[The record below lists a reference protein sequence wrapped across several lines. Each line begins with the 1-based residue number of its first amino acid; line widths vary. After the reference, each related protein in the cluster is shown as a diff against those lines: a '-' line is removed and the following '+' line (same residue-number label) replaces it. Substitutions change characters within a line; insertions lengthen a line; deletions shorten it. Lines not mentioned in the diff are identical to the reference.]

1 MQTRIKSSPRARLSL
16 VVVKLGRPG
25 RGALAVFLLVS
36 VLLAGCDIRRSPAVE
51 STRQLQVADVQ
62 RIVEHPAVAPVA
74 WAPDSRAFVH
84 SGDHRVWVYS
94 LERGDQGIA
103 PVEVGTALSWSAAL
117 NLIALIDRGVVST
130 FRPDGSDRRVLD
142 LPGVAVALA
151 WAPGGD
157 RMAIVLRRTGSGQPR
172 YELWVANHDGGF
184 KRLVTRAPAGRVM
197 RDVQWFADSL
207 YLLYGLSDP
216 TAERIIREAH
226 RVRISYPDQ
235 AEIPLPA
242 HTVALRLA
250 PTGRYVAVVTAD
262 RRAVGIGEVIVSR
275 LDGSSRMVLAA
286 DPGRFTGLAWSPQG
300 DKLVYAQVS
309 EESRAELWVADAD
322 RSDRLHLYSY
332 ALEYTDPGI
341 DLAVTWAPD
350 ARHLAFG
357 TNTGTF
363 VGPIWLATLQRR

>member
-1 MQTRIKSSPRARLSL
+1 MRTPIKVPPSACTAREGLKS
-16 VVVKLGRPG
+16 GRQG
-25 RGALAVFLLVS
+25 RGTLAVLVLAS
-36 VLLAGCDIRRSPAVE
+36 LLLAGCDIRRGPAVE
-51 STRQLQVADVQ
+51 STRQLGVADVQ

-74 WAPDSRAFVH
+74 WAPDSRALAH
-84 SGDHRVWVYS
+84 SGDHRVWIYS
-94 LERGDQGIA
+94 LDHGDQEIA
-103 PVEVGTALSWSAAL
+103 PAEMGTTLSWSAPL
-117 NLIALIDRGVVST
+117 NRLALIDRGVVST
-130 FRPDGSDRRVLD
+130 LRPDGSDRRVID

-151 WAPGGD
+151 WAPGSD
-157 RMAIVLRRTGSGQPR
+157 RMAVVLRRAANGQPR
-172 YELWVANHDGGF
+172 FELWVANHDGGF

-216 TAERIIREAH
+216 AERIIREAH

-235 AEIPLPA
+235 SEIPLPVR
-242 HTVALRLA
+242 TVALRLA
-250 PTGRYVAVVTAD
+250 PTGRHVAVVTAD
-262 RRAVGIGEVIVSR
+262 RMAVGMGEVIVSR
-275 LDGSSRMVLAA
+275 LDGTGKLLLTA

-300 DKLVYAQVS
+300 DKLVYAQVT
-309 EESRAELWVADAD
+309 EESRAELWLADAD

-332 ALEYTDPGI
+332 AMEYTDPGI

-350 ARHLAFG
+350 GRHLAFG

>member
-1 MQTRIKSSPRARLSL
+1 MQTRIKVSVSACASVEVLRS
-16 VVVKLGRPG
+16 GRQG
-25 RGALAVFLLVS
+25 RGTLAVFLLAS
-36 VLLAGCDIRRSPAVE
+36 VLVAGCDIRRGPAVE

-62 RIVEHPAVAPVA
+62 RVVEHPAVAPVA
-74 WAPDSRAFVH
+74 WAPDSRAFAH
-84 SGDHRVWVYS
+84 SGQHRVWVYS
-94 LERGDQGIA
+94 LDRGDQSIA
-103 PVEVGTALSWSAAL
+103 AAEMGTALSWSVAL
-117 NLIALIDRGVVST
+117 NLLALIDRGVVST
-130 FRPDGSDRRVLD
+130 FRSDGSDRRVID
-142 LPGVAVALA
+142 LPGVAVGLA

-157 RMAIVLRRTGSGQPR
+157 RMAVVLRRTGNGLPR
-172 YELWVANHDGGF
+172 FELWVANHDGGF

-216 TAERIIREAH
+216 AERVIREAH

-235 AEIPLPA
+235 TEIPLAA

-250 PTGRYVAVVTAD
+250 PTGRHVAVVTAD
-262 RRAVGIGEVIVSR
+262 RRVVGMGEVIVSR
-275 LDGSSRMVLAA
+275 LDGSGRLVLAA

-300 DKLVYAQVS
+300 DKLVYARVT
-309 EESRAELWVADAD
+309 EESRAELWLADAD
-322 RSDRLHLYSY
+322 RSDRLQLYSY
-332 ALEYTDPGI
+332 AMEYTDPGI

-350 ARHLAFG
+350 GRHLAFG